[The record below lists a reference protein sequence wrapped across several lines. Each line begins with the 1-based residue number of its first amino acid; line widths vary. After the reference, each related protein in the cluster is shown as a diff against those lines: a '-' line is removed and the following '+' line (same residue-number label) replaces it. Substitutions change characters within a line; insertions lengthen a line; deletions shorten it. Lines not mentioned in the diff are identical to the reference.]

1 MLEVCTQRMSFFFFF
16 YLESGGIQ
24 PSMGHTT
31 RLLLNPSEYRE
42 LSWKAKL
49 NACSSLLIICT
60 VSRASL
66 PGKETLVLSESLLL
80 AELSQQILVHRQA
93 EALVEGLQLWLPL
106 GPNSLAADYL
116 FFLLLSQ

>member
-1 MLEVCTQRMSFFFFF
+1 
-16 YLESGGIQ
+16 
-24 PSMGHTT
+24 
-31 RLLLNPSEYRE
+31 
-42 LSWKAKL
+42 
-49 NACSSLLIICT
+49 LLIICT